1 MCIEL
6 LDENL
11 CAGNENEKKEILQ
24 FESVNNSV
32 LTYQFIL
39 SLIYIF
45 FPPLYCNYRY
55 TQLIRMLYLNENKFK
70 KQKETKS

>member
-11 CAGNENEKKEILQ
+11 CADNENEKKEILQ

-39 SLIYIF
+39 FLIYIF
-45 FPPLYCNYRY
+45 SPPY
-55 TQLIRMLYLNENKFK
+55 TVTTVILN
-70 KQKETKS
+70 